1 MGESNVVRV
10 DGRAIERDLA
20 ARTAVQDEWL
30 WGWDP
35 TPGIVSVWAE
45 ADGRAIVWRRIPE
58 TGVLGLG
65 TGSTTRWFIE
75 AVGENPEREGLLRTP
90 HRAAKA
96 MEFLTQGY
104 EQDLDEI
111 VNGAVFES
119 SNDEMVIVRDIEL
132 YSLCEHHLLP
142 FFGKAHVA
150 YLPSGKVIGLSKIP
164 RIVDM
169 YARRLQIQENL
180 TQQIGQSIERV
191 TNAMGVAVVIEAQHL
206 CAMMRGVEKQNSV
219 MTTSCMLGAFRDRPT
234 TRSEFLSL
242 IK

>member
-1 MGESNVVRV
+1 MEDSF
-10 DGRAIERDLA
+10 RAI
-20 ARTAVQDEWL
+20 
-30 WGWDP
+30 
-35 TPGIVSVWAE
+35 
-45 ADGRAIVWRRIPE
+45 
-58 TGVLGLG
+58 
-65 TGSTTRWFIE
+65 IE
-75 AVGENPEREGLLRTP
+75 ALGENPDREGLLRTP
-90 HRAAKA
+90 YRAARA

-191 TNAMGVAVVIEAQHL
+191 THAMGVAVVIEAQHL
-206 CAMMRGVEKQNSV
+206 CAMMRGVQKQNSS
-219 MTTSCMLGAFRDRPT
+219 MITSVMLGRFREDPR
-234 TRSEFLSL
+234 TRQEFLEL
-242 IK
+242 IRSGSR